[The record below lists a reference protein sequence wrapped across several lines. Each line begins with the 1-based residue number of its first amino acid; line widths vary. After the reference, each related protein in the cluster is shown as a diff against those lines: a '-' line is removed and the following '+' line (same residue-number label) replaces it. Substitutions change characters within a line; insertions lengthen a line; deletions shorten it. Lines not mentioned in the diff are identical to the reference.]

1 MARVPNFMPL
11 ILLTAKDTC
20 LQFTITLTP
29 IDLKDLKAT
38 TKRPQNEDKM
48 HDLGTKL

>member
-1 MARVPNFMPL
+1 MAQVPNFMPF

-20 LQFTITLTP
+20 LQFTVTLTP
-29 IDLKDLKAT
+29 TDLKFTSAT
-38 TKRPQNEDKM
+38 TQKPQNEDKI

>member
-1 MARVPNFMPL
+1 MAF

-20 LQFTITLTP
+20 LQFTVTLTP
-29 IDLKDLKAT
+29 TDLKDLKAT
-38 TKRPQNEDKM
+38 TQRPQNEDKM